1 MKEKIQSEEEE
12 TGNEY
17 EIENTDNE
25 DENDSNDDDEDND
38 INITIDQSVIKTEEE
53 NEKKENSDAKHPRRV
68 SNDVSEGRTVF
79 LKNVPFSVKND
90 ELKSFMEQFGPIY
103 YALVCID
110 PLTEYSKGTAFVKFR
125 VRFTNLSLLFFFFFY
140 NKYMINFYCRTLKM
154 LKSVCWLELSYVYVI
169 K

>member
-1 MKEKIQSEEEE
+1 MKSIQENTESEEEDI
-12 TGNEY
+12 
-17 EIENTDNE
+17 EIKPEVEDTDNE
-25 DENDSNDDDEDND
+25 NDNDSDDDSDDD

-53 NEKKENSDAKHPRRV
+53 SEKNCFNAKHPRQI

-125 VRFTNLSLLFFFFFY
+125 VRFTNLIYLQFMY
-140 NKYMINFYCRTLKM
+140 KC
-154 LKSVCWLELSYVYVI
+154 
-169 K
+169 

>member
-1 MKEKIQSEEEE
+1 MKSIQEDTESEEEDIE
-12 TGNEY
+12 IKY
-17 EIENTDNE
+17 EVEDTDNE
-25 DENDSNDDDEDND
+25 NENDNDSNDDDD

-53 NEKKENSDAKHPRRV
+53 SEKKKNCFNAKHPRQI

-125 VRFTNLSLLFFFFFY
+125 VRFTNLIYLYVQMLNFIKIPFY
-140 NKYMINFYCRTLKM
+140 FLIA
-154 LKSVCWLELSYVYVI
+154 
-169 K
+169 

>member
-1 MKEKIQSEEEE
+1 MKSIQEDTESEEEDI
-12 TGNEY
+12 
-17 EIENTDNE
+17 EIKHEVENTDNE
-25 DENDSNDDDEDND
+25 DEDEDDNDSNDDDDD
-38 INITIDQSVIKTEEE
+38 INVSIDQSVIKTEEE
-53 NEKKENSDAKHPRRV
+53 GEKKKNCFNAKHPQRI

-125 VRFTNLSLLFFFFFY
+125 VKFTNLIYLCENVKFY
-140 NKYMINFYCRTLKM
+140 ESI
-154 LKSVCWLELSYVYVI
+154 I
-169 K
+169 A